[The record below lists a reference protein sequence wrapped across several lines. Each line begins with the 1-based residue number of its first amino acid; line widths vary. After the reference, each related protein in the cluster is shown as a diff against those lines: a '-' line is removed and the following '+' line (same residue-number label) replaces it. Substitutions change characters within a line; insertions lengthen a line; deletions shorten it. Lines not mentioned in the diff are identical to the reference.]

1 MVRIVKSYCVNLSVH
16 QVMQLVASSTR
27 PNVEWR
33 PLQIY
38 LIRQALAGSTM
49 QQNGM
54 GMQPLLHHPPPHST
68 DDTHSGIHLLLLML
82 LLDNIH
88 ENSFLFMYKWRQ
100 VETILKHFCGN
111 LSIKGQF
118 LMNRKAPSG

>member
-1 MVRIVKSYCVNLSVH
+1 
-16 QVMQLVASSTR
+16 
-27 PNVEWR
+27 
-33 PLQIY
+33 
-38 LIRQALAGSTM
+38 LINSLRLAALAGSTM

-88 ENSFLFMYKWRQ
+88 ENSFLFMYKVFLKYGLYNIKFIYTDNRFSSFLKKFDIHNF
-100 VETILKHFCGN
+100 ILMGEWSMLN
-111 LSIKGQF
+111 IY
-118 LMNRKAPSG
+118 